1 VKPASR
7 VSTLQLEGAFSVLQ
21 KARALEA
28 QGKHVIH
35 LEIGEPDFDTPA
47 HVVEA
52 GKKALDEGWTHYG
65 PTLGYEDFRAAIA
78 AHVGATRGV
87 EVEPGE
93 VCVVPGGKPMIF
105 FPVLALVEPGDE
117 VILPNPSFPTYA
129 SAVRFAGGT
138 PVSIPLVEANDFS
151 FDMERLRA
159 AITPRTKLLILNSPA
174 NPTGGVIPDADIA
187 EIGRLAREHDFYVFS
202 DEIYSRMWFDER
214 PRSILSEPGMK
225 ERTILLDGFSK
236 TYAMTGWRLGYGV
249 MPKTLVEAM
258 QKLLVNGVSCTASM
272 VQRAGLAALEGDQTP
287 VERMME
293 EFRERRRLFV
303 GMLNEIPG
311 FRCRMP
317 NGAFYAF
324 PNISGTGYGS
334 EELAGRLLEE
344 AGVAA
349 LAGTAF
355 GEYGEGYLRFSYANS
370 RENLAEAARRIRTW
384 IEGESAKRRSMV

>member
-1 VKPASR
+1 MKPASR

-28 QGKHVIH
+28 QGKHIIH
-35 LEIGEPDFDTPA
+35 LEIGEPDFDSPA

-65 PTLGYEDFRAAIA
+65 PTLGYEDFRQAIA
-78 AHVGATRGV
+78 THVAETRGV
-87 EVEPGE
+87 PVSSAE

-105 FPVLALVEPGDE
+105 FPILALVEPGDE

-129 SAVRFAGGT
+129 SAVRFAGAT
-138 PVSIPLVEANDFS
+138 PISIPLIEANDFS
-151 FDMERLRA
+151 FDMQRLRDS
-159 AITPRTKLLILNSPA
+159 ITPRTKLLILNSPA
-174 NPTGGVIPDADIA
+174 NPTGGVIPPADIA
-187 EIGRLAREHDFYVFS
+187 EIARLAHEHDFYVFT
-202 DEIYSRMWFDER
+202 DEIYSRMWFDEQ

-225 ERTILLDGFSK
+225 ERTVLLDGFSK

-249 MPKTLVEAM
+249 MPPMLIDAM

-272 VQRAGLAALEGDQTP
+272 VQRAGLAALSGDQSP
-287 VERMME
+287 VVRMME
-293 EFRERRRLFV
+293 EFSERRKLFV

-311 FRCRMP
+311 VKCRMP

-324 PNISGTGYGS
+324 PNITATGYTS
-334 EELAGRLLEE
+334 EVLADKLLNE

-370 RENLAEAARRIRTW
+370 RENLAEAARRMRAW
-384 IEGESAKRRSMV
+384 IEAHPA

>member
-1 VKPASR
+1 MKPASR
-7 VSTLQLEGAFSVLQ
+7 VDALQLEGAFSVLQ

-28 QGKHVIH
+28 QGKHIIH
-35 LEIGEPDFDTPA
+35 MEIGEPDFDTPK

-52 GKKALDEGWTHYG
+52 GKAALDAGWTHYG
-65 PTLGYEDFRAAIA
+65 PTLGYEDFRQAIA
-78 AHVGATRGV
+78 SHIAETRGV
-87 EVEPGE
+87 PVSSAE

-105 FPVLALVEPGDE
+105 FPILALVEPGDE

-129 SAVRFAGGT
+129 SAVRFAGAT
-138 PVSIPLVEANDFS
+138 PVSIPLVESHDFS
-151 FDMERLRA
+151 FDMQRLKDS
-159 AITPRTKLLILNSPA
+159 ITPRTKLLILNSPA
-174 NPTGGVIPDADIA
+174 NPTGGVIPPEDIA
-187 EIGRLAREHDFYVFS
+187 EIARLAIKHDFYVFS
-202 DEIYSRMWFDER
+202 DEIYSRMYFDAP

-249 MPKTLVEAM
+249 MPTWMIEAM

-272 VQRAGLAALEGDQTP
+272 VQRAGLAALTGDQSD
-287 VERMME
+287 VDKMMA
-293 EFRERRRLFV
+293 EFRERRQLFI

-311 FRCRMP
+311 VQCRMP

-324 PNISGTGYGS
+324 PNITGTGYTS
-334 EELAGRLLEE
+334 EELATRLLNE

-370 RENLAEAARRIRTW
+370 RENLAEAARRMRAW
-384 IEGESAKRRSMV
+384 IER

>member
-7 VSTLQLEGAFSVLQ
+7 VDTLQLEGAFSVLQ

-28 QGKHVIH
+28 QGRNIIH
-35 LEIGEPDFDTPA
+35 LEIGEPDFDTPD

-52 GKKALDEGWTHYG
+52 GKTALDQGWTHYG
-65 PTLGYEDFRAAIA
+65 PTLGYEDFRQAIA
-78 AHVGATRGV
+78 AHVAETRGV
-87 EVEPGE
+87 PVASNE

-105 FPVLALVEPGDE
+105 FPILALVEPGDE

-129 SAVRFAGGT
+129 SAVRFAGAT
-138 PVSIPLVEANDFS
+138 PVSIPLIEANDFS
-151 FDMERLRA
+151 FDMQRLRDS
-159 AITPRTKLLILNSPA
+159 ITPRTKLLILNSPA
-174 NPTGGVIPDADIA
+174 NPTGGVIPPGDIA
-187 EIGRLAREHDFYVFS
+187 EIARLAVEHDFFVFT
-202 DEIYSRMWFDER
+202 DEIYSRMYFDEK

-225 ERTILLDGFSK
+225 ERTVLLDGFSK

-249 MPKTLVEAM
+249 MPPVMIDAM

-272 VQRAGLAALEGDQTP
+272 VQRAGLAALTGDQSP
-287 VERMME
+287 VDRMMA
-293 EFRERRRLFV
+293 EFRERRELFIR
-303 GMLNEIPG
+303 MLNEIPG
-311 FRCRMP
+311 VKCRVP

-324 PNISGTGYGS
+324 PNITGTGYSS
-334 EELAGRLLEE
+334 EVLADKLLNE

-370 RENLAEAARRIRTW
+370 RENLAEAARRFRAF
-384 IEGESAKRRSMV
+384 IER

>member
-1 VKPASR
+1 MKAASR
-7 VSTLQLEGAFSVLQ
+7 VETLQLEGAFSVLQ

-28 QGKHVIH
+28 QGKHIIH

-47 HVVEA
+47 HVIEA
-52 GKKALDEGWTHYG
+52 GKAALDAGWTHYG
-65 PTLGYEDFRAAIA
+65 PTLGYEDFRQAIA
-78 AHVGATRGV
+78 SHISSTRGV
-87 EVEPGE
+87 EVTSAE

-105 FPVLALVEPGDE
+105 FPILALVEPGDE

-129 SAVRFAGGT
+129 SAVRFAGGV

-151 FDMERLRA
+151 FDMQRLRDS
-159 AITPRTKLLILNSPA
+159 ITPKTKLLILNSPA
-174 NPTGGVIPDADIA
+174 NPTGGVIPPEDIA
-187 EIGRLAREHDFYVFS
+187 EIARLAHAHGFYVFS
-202 DEIYSRMWFDER
+202 DEIYSRMHFDAP

-225 ERTILLDGFSK
+225 ARTIVLDGFSK

-249 MPKTLVEAM
+249 MPPVMIEAM

-272 VQRAGLAALEGDQTP
+272 VQRAGLAALTGDQSD
-287 VERMME
+287 VAKMME
-293 EFRERRRLFV
+293 EFRARRELFV

-311 FRCRMP
+311 VKCRVP

-324 PNISGTGYGS
+324 PNVTGTGWKS
-334 EELAGRLLEE
+334 EVLAERLLNE

-355 GEYGEGYLRFSYANS
+355 GEFGEGYLRFSYANS
-370 RENLAEAARRIRTW
+370 RENLAEAARRMRAW
-384 IEGESAKRRSMV
+384 VEAHSA

>member
-7 VSTLQLEGAFSVLQ
+7 VDALQLEGAFSVLQ

-28 QGKHVIH
+28 QGKHIIH
-35 LEIGEPDFDTPA
+35 LEIGEPDFDTPR

-52 GKKALDEGWTHYG
+52 GKAALDAGWTHYG
-65 PTLGYEDFRAAIA
+65 PTLGYEDFRQAIA
-78 AHVGATRGV
+78 SHISETRGV
-87 EVEPGE
+87 PVSSAE

-105 FPVLALVEPGDE
+105 FPILALVEPGDE

-129 SAVRFAGGT
+129 SAVRFAGAT
-138 PVSIPLVEANDFS
+138 PVSIPLVESHDFS
-151 FDMERLRA
+151 FDMQRLKDS
-159 AITPRTKLLILNSPA
+159 ITPHTKLLILNSPA
-174 NPTGGVIPDADIA
+174 NPTGGVIPPEDIA
-187 EIGRLAREHDFYVFS
+187 EIARLSIEHDFYVFS
-202 DEIYSRMWFDER
+202 DEIYSRMYFDAP

-249 MPKTLVEAM
+249 MPTWMIDAM
-258 QKLLVNGVSCTASM
+258 QKLLVNGISCTASM
-272 VQRAGLAALEGDQTP
+272 VQRAGLAALTGDQSD
-287 VERMME
+287 VDKMMA
-293 EFRERRRLFV
+293 EFRERRQLFV

-311 FRCRMP
+311 VKCRMP

-324 PNISGTGYGS
+324 PNITGTGYTS
-334 EELAGRLLEE
+334 EELATRLLNE

-370 RENLAEAARRIRTW
+370 RENLAEAARRMRAW
-384 IEGESAKRRSMV
+384 IER

>member
-1 VKPASR
+1 MKPASR
-7 VSTLQLEGAFSVLQ
+7 VDALQLEGAFSVLQ

-28 QGKHVIH
+28 QGKHIIH
-35 LEIGEPDFDTPA
+35 LEIGEPDFDTPR

-52 GKKALDEGWTHYG
+52 GKAALDAGWTHYG
-65 PTLGYEDFRAAIA
+65 PTLGYEDFRQAIA
-78 AHVGATRGV
+78 SHISETRGV
-87 EVEPGE
+87 PVSSAE

-105 FPVLALVEPGDE
+105 FPILALVEPGDE

-129 SAVRFAGGT
+129 SAVRFAGAT
-138 PVSIPLVEANDFS
+138 PVSIPLVESHDFS
-151 FDMERLRA
+151 FDMQRLKDS
-159 AITPRTKLLILNSPA
+159 ITPHTKLLILNSPA
-174 NPTGGVIPDADIA
+174 NPTGGVIPPEDIA
-187 EIGRLAREHDFYVFS
+187 EIARLSIEHDFYVFS
-202 DEIYSRMWFDER
+202 DEIYSRMYFDAP

-249 MPKTLVEAM
+249 MPTWMIDAM
-258 QKLLVNGVSCTASM
+258 QKLLVNGISCTASM
-272 VQRAGLAALEGDQTP
+272 VQRAGLAALTGDQSD
-287 VERMME
+287 VDKMMA
-293 EFRERRRLFV
+293 EFRERRQLFV

-311 FRCRMP
+311 VKCRMP

-324 PNISGTGYGS
+324 PNITGTGYTS
-334 EELAGRLLEE
+334 EELATRLLNE

-370 RENLAEAARRIRTW
+370 RENLAEAARRMRAW
-384 IEGESAKRRSMV
+384 IER

>member
-1 VKPASR
+1 MKPASR
-7 VSTLQLEGAFSVLQ
+7 VDALQLEGAFSVLQ

-28 QGKHVIH
+28 QGKHIIH
-35 LEIGEPDFDTPA
+35 LEIGEPDFDTPK

-52 GKKALDEGWTHYG
+52 GKAALDAGWTHYG
-65 PTLGYEDFRAAIA
+65 PTLGYEDFRQAIA
-78 AHVGATRGV
+78 SHIAETRGV
-87 EVEPGE
+87 PVSSAE

-105 FPVLALVEPGDE
+105 FPILALVEPGDE

-129 SAVRFAGGT
+129 SAVRFAGAT
-138 PVSIPLVEANDFS
+138 PVSIPLVESHDFS
-151 FDMERLRA
+151 FDMQRLKDS
-159 AITPRTKLLILNSPA
+159 ITPRTKLLILNSPA
-174 NPTGGVIPDADIA
+174 NPTGGVIPPEDIA
-187 EIGRLAREHDFYVFS
+187 EIARLAIKHDFYVFS
-202 DEIYSRMWFDER
+202 DEIYSRMYFDAP

-249 MPKTLVEAM
+249 MPTWMIEAM

-272 VQRAGLAALEGDQTP
+272 VQRAGLAALTGDQSD
-287 VERMME
+287 VDKMMA
-293 EFRERRRLFV
+293 EFRERRQLFI

-311 FRCRMP
+311 VKCRMP

-324 PNISGTGYGS
+324 PNITGTGYTS
-334 EELAGRLLEE
+334 EDLATRLLNE

-370 RENLAEAARRIRTW
+370 RENLAEAARRMRAW
-384 IEGESAKRRSMV
+384 IER

>member
-1 VKPASR
+1 MKAASR
-7 VSTLQLEGAFSVLQ
+7 VETLQLEGAFSVLQ

-28 QGKHVIH
+28 QGKHIIH

-47 HVVEA
+47 HVIEA
-52 GKKALDEGWTHYG
+52 GKAALDAGWTHYG
-65 PTLGYEDFRAAIA
+65 PTLGYEDFRQAIA
-78 AHVGATRGV
+78 SHISSTRGV
-87 EVEPGE
+87 EVTSAE

-105 FPVLALVEPGDE
+105 FPILALVEPGDE

-129 SAVRFAGGT
+129 SAVRFAGGV

-151 FDMERLRA
+151 FDMQRLRDS
-159 AITPRTKLLILNSPA
+159 ITPKTKLLILNSPA
-174 NPTGGVIPDADIA
+174 NPTGGVIPPEDIA
-187 EIGRLAREHDFYVFS
+187 EIARLAHAHDFYVFS
-202 DEIYSRMWFDER
+202 DEIYSRMFFDAP

-225 ERTILLDGFSK
+225 ARTIVLDGFSK

-249 MPKTLVEAM
+249 MPPVMIEAM

-272 VQRAGLAALEGDQTP
+272 VQRAGLAALTGDQSD
-287 VERMME
+287 VAKMMT
-293 EFRERRRLFV
+293 EFRARRELFV

-311 FRCRMP
+311 VKCRVP

-324 PNISGTGYGS
+324 PNVTGTGWTS
-334 EELAGRLLEE
+334 EVLAERLLNE

-355 GEYGEGYLRFSYANS
+355 GEFGEGYLRFSYANS
-370 RENLAEAARRIRTW
+370 RENLAEAARRMRAW
-384 IEGESAKRRSMV
+384 VEAHPA

>member
-1 VKPASR
+1 VDA
-7 VSTLQLEGAFSVLQ
+7 LQLEGAFSVLQ

-28 QGKHVIH
+28 QGKHIIH
-35 LEIGEPDFDTPA
+35 LEIGEPDFDTPK

-52 GKKALDEGWTHYG
+52 GKAALDAGWTHYG
-65 PTLGYEDFRAAIA
+65 PTLGYEDFRQAIA
-78 AHVGATRGV
+78 SHIAETRGV
-87 EVEPGE
+87 PVSSAE

-105 FPVLALVEPGDE
+105 FPILALVEPGDE

-129 SAVRFAGGT
+129 SAVRFAGAT
-138 PVSIPLVEANDFS
+138 PVSIPLVESHDFS
-151 FDMERLRA
+151 FDMQRLKDS
-159 AITPRTKLLILNSPA
+159 ITPRTKLLILNSPA
-174 NPTGGVIPDADIA
+174 NPTGGVIPPEDIA
-187 EIGRLAREHDFYVFS
+187 EIARLAIQHDFYVFS
-202 DEIYSRMWFDER
+202 DEIYSRMYFDAP

-249 MPKTLVEAM
+249 MPTWMIEAM

-272 VQRAGLAALEGDQTP
+272 VQRAGLAALTGNQSD
-287 VERMME
+287 VDKMMA
-293 EFRERRRLFV
+293 EFRERRQLFI

-311 FRCRMP
+311 VQCRMP

-324 PNISGTGYGS
+324 PNITGTGYTS
-334 EELAGRLLEE
+334 EELATRLLNE

-370 RENLAEAARRIRTW
+370 RENLAEAARRMRAW
-384 IEGESAKRRSMV
+384 IER